1 MSWNAPGVTYTKYSV
16 MALVVDADRDAD
28 REGDEDG
35 IPDASKEGTKV

>member
-1 MSWNAPGVTYTKYSV
+1 

-28 REGDEDG
+28 REGDENG